1 MKIIL
6 PVIVFLIII
15 IFVIVILNSN
25 IYFSEDFKGSYNQNT
40 IEDLISPS
48 YLPFNPYLSEKISEY
63 QVIEIYKE
71 ILSRSPNSE
80 EIKDKV
86 FLTKEELTE
95 ELYNS
100 REYEKMIK
108 IQDNLAI
115 SGIENSIA
123 KRNLIKKIIKIYK
136 DNFNR
141 EPVERILTPLRDC
154 YIHLRS
160 NVFLF
165 VSFIQSNN
173 FGKFENEVLSTTV
186 LTKKILLEIFNK
198 YYNLLELKLMAE
210 DKIRATKGN
219 LSLSTVKTD
228 VNYEKLKS
236 ELSKIVETPEIN
248 TNLNK
253 FVYDAALSNNTNTTN
268 FLDQLKEFRK
278 TDPLITPVATSKNE
292 TELPKSQET
301 SSKPALKLEDI
312 KKFFESQIK
321 PIEPFENKKEV
332 NMNIN
337 EIYNK
342 TKVGSI
348 YESY

>member
-1 MKIIL
+1 MKLLITTII
-6 PVIVFLIII
+6 ILIII
-15 IFVIVILNSN
+15 VVSIIIFNSN
-25 IYFSEDFKGSYNQNT
+25 IYFSEDFANYNQET
-40 IEDLISPS
+40 IEDQISIA
-48 YLPFNPYLSEKISEY
+48 YLPYNPFLKEKINEY
-63 QVIEIYKE
+63 EVIDNYRE
-71 ILSRSPNSE
+71 ILNRSPTIN
-80 EIKDKV
+80 EIKEKV
-86 FLTKEELTE
+86 YLTREELIE

-100 REYEKMIK
+100 NEYEKMIK

-154 YIHLRS
+154 YIHMRS

-186 LTKKILLEIFNK
+186 LTKRILLEIFNK

-301 SSKPALKLEDI
+301 SSKPALKLDDI

-321 PIEPFENKKEV
+321 PIEPFENKKDSD
-332 NMNIN
+332 MNIN